1 MCLGIFVMAIV
12 PVVQAQDW
20 GWPEQVKLTAS
31 DGTTN
36 DYFGNSVSII
46 GNYAIVGAYGGG
58 GNGGNRSGSAY
69 VFKKSEI
76 PGDPNW
82 YQQCKLLASDGAND
96 DYFGRSVSVSGDY
109 AIIAA
114 EGDDDKGDYSG
125 SVYIFKKSDMP
136 GDPNWYELSKLSASN
151 LEAVDSFGKMVSINA
166 NTGTVLMI

>member
-1 MCLGIFVMAIV
+1 MANYKVRSKLLSLMCLGIFVMAIV

-46 GNYAIVGAYGGG
+46 GNYAIVGAYGGDD
-58 GNGGNRSGSAY
+58 NGGNRSGSAY

-76 PGDPNW
+76 
-82 YQQCKLLASDGAND
+82 
-96 DYFGRSVSVSGDY
+96 
-109 AIIAA
+109 
-114 EGDDDKGDYSG
+114 
-125 SVYIFKKSDMP
+125 P